1 MKLWT
6 LQYEDKIKIKGRE
19 VNCVK
24 FDHFI
29 FKFRMKSKLRKLNKK
44 YNGIKTIII
53 SRRKY

>member
-6 LQYEDKIKIKGRE
+6 LQYKDKITIKGTE
-19 VNCVK
+19 VNCVN

-29 FKFRMKSKLRKLNKK
+29 FKFRMKSKLKKLNKK
-44 YNGIKTIII
+44 YNGIRTIII

>member
-6 LQYEDKIKIKGRE
+6 LQYEDKITIKGRE
-19 VNCVK
+19 VSCVN

-29 FKFRMKSKLRKLNKK
+29 FKFRMKNKLRKLNKK